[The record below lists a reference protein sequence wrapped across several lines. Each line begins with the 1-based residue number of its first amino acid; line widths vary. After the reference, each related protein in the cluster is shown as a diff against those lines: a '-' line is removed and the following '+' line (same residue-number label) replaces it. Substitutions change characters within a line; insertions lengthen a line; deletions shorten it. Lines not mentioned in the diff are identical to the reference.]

1 MSTSTSTSTMLTRQ
15 IDAQAEHF
23 DEIYASEDYFDE
35 LWETPLEV
43 TTRTQLVV
51 VLAVGGPHVEAV
63 ADLDDDGAVVSAH
76 IAGFWG
82 GKSETRPVHPSSSL
96 WRALREYAETAR
108 MAA

>member
-1 MSTSTSTSTMLTRQ
+1 MSSTSQMLTLQ
-15 IDAQAEHF
+15 IDAQAEQF
-23 DEIYASEDYFDE
+23 DEIYAADDPFDE
-35 LWETPLEV
+35 LWEAPLEV

-63 ADLDDDGAVVSAH
+63 ADLDEDGAVVSAH

-82 GKSETRPVHPSSSL
+82 GESETRPVRPGSSL

-108 MAA
+108 MSA